1 MSLKQLGK
9 LLIKYGGPTVRQGL
23 DTVTNPKT
31 YQGLAKNVDD
41 VLQRRIPQSG
51 VNIQNAPM
59 SLLGKVNDI
68 FDMAPGRAKEEARN
82 QLQRG
87 FRMADRLS
95 KGAPAPRGGLS
106 STGALRA
113 PGVGPQVPRRP
124 GLSPVSTTPARPSF
138 NAQDFRD
145 IGGPQLRSSLRPRPS
160 RGRVPSGFA
169 SPPNTSGLS
178 RTSLQTGNKLAG
190 NSSML
195 RRLPKLGTASTIGF
209 GLLDVKGELD
219 AGRSPVD
226 AFGRV
231 VLGTGGAVLGGG
243 VGGLFGITTGP
254 GAVATTLAGGAA
266 GYEAGAGLYDY
277 LKGEMFPDV
286 PADIVAIRE
295 RRLAK
300 EGKTKRPSGMY
311 GSIPPSVNTNLGAY
325 DSSVTLP
332 GMYGSIPT
340 SVNTNLGAYDPSVT
354 LPGRRNNS
362 VEESVTDTILP
373 PSNNLPSSP
382 EAVVA
387 NPLQQKM
394 AEYEQGRAKA
404 TTQEEMDAVRDL
416 GMSIHQA
423 ANPQMY
429 EESYNPLMA
438 ATFPERYQK
447 TPEDFIIQ
455 GGIQAPRSMTEKD
468 ATQATAFG
476 NKVQN
481 IQGLDANPMYNPFEA
496 AEEQSRSR

>member
-9 LLIKYGGPTVRQGL
+9 LLIRYGGPTVRQGL
-23 DTVTNPKT
+23 DVVTNPKT

-68 FDMAPGRAKEEARN
+68 FDMAPGSAKEAARN

-95 KGAPAPRGGLS
+95 KGGPAPRGGLS

-145 IGGPQLRSSLRPRPS
+145 IGGPQLRSSLRQTS
-160 RGRVPSGFA
+160 ASKGRVPRGFA

-178 RTSLQTGNKLAG
+178 RTSLQTGTKLAG
-190 NSSML
+190 NPSLL
-195 RRLPKLGTASTIGF
+195 RRVPKLGAATTIGL
-209 GLLDVKGELD
+209 GLFDVKSELD

-231 VLGTGGAVLGGG
+231 AFGTGGAALGGG
-243 VGGLFGITTGP
+243 LGGLLGITTGP
-254 GAVATTLAGGAA
+254 GAVATTLVGGTA
-266 GYEAGAGLYDY
+266 GYEAGAGLYDF
-277 LKGEMFPDV
+277 LRGEMFPDV
-286 PADIVAIRE
+286 PDEIVAIRE

-325 DSSVTLP
+325 D
-332 GMYGSIPT
+332 
-340 SVNTNLGAYDPSVT
+340 PSVT

-362 VEESVTDTILP
+362 VEESITDTILP

-394 AEYEQGRAKA
+394 AEYEQGRATA

-438 ATFPERYQK
+438 ATFPERYTK
-447 TPEDFIIQ
+447 TPEDFILQ
-455 GGIQAPRSMTEKD
+455 GGIQSPRAMINKD
-468 ATQATAFG
+468 ARQATAFG
-476 NKVQN
+476 NKVQQLQSTE
-481 IQGLDANPMYNPFEA
+481 IEPLYQPFESV
-496 AEEQSRSR
+496 EVQSRMRKLLDDIVRNPSSLK